1 MVSAATPV
9 TDGRVLRGE
18 RTRRSIVQA
27 LLDLLTDGVLT
38 PTAAQ
43 IAGRAGVSVRS
54 VFQHFDDM
62 EALYADLAARQ
73 RERVAPL
80 LHALERPE
88 GTEARIAALV
98 HQRAELFETI
108 APVRHAIGNRALE
121 SSALRARIEE
131 LSSTLREQV
140 AAQFA
145 DELTELPAARRASLL
160 DVCDLLCSFEAWD
173 RLRVVQRLDRPAA
186 ERRLSDALHA
196 VLT

>member
-1 MVSAATPV
+1 MVSGAAPM

-18 RTRRSIVQA
+18 RTRTAIVQA

-43 IAGRAGVSVRS
+43 IAERAGVSVRS

-62 EALYADLAARQ
+62 EALYADLAAGQ
-73 RERVAPL
+73 RDRVAPL
-80 LHALERPE
+80 LATLERPE
-88 GTEARIAALV
+88 GTGPRIDALV
-98 HQRAELFETI
+98 RQRAELFETI

-131 LSSTLREQV
+131 LSATLREQV
-140 AAQFA
+140 ATQFS
-145 DELTELPAARRASLL
+145 DELAALPATRRASLL

-173 RLRVVQRLDRPAA
+173 RLRVVQRLDRADA